1 MNRIRR
7 RRLAG
12 FGLAGF
18 GAAGFG
24 AALRLPARVGLGTG
38 RRAAGRWAA
47 VALLVAVAVSPP
59 LPGPG
64 PEAQAAPAPGPG
76 SSRFEPEWSWPLSPA
91 PPVLRFFQ
99 PPAQRWLPGHRG
111 VDLPAEPGTAVL
123 SPEAGTVVYAGWV
136 VNRPVLTV
144 DLGAGVLASFEPVQA
159 AKAVGT
165 KVAEGEVIGHV
176 GAPAETGHCPA
187 SCLHWG
193 VRVHGNY
200 VNPLNYVTDRRPSI
214 LLPLG

>member
-12 FGLAGF
+12 FG
-18 GAAGFG
+18 
-24 AALRLPARVGLGTG
+24 AALRLPVRVGYRT
-38 RRAAGRWAA
+38 GRWAA
-47 VALLVAVAVSPP
+47 VALLAAVAVSPS
-59 LPGPG
+59 LAGPG
-64 PEAQAAPAPGPG
+64 PEAKAASGPG

-91 PPVLRFFQ
+91 PTVQRFFQ

-123 SPEAGTVVYAGWV
+123 SPEAGTVVFAGWV

-144 DLGAGVLASFEPVQA
+144 DLGSGVLASFEPVQA
-159 AKAVGT
+159 VKADGT
-165 KVAEGEVIGHV
+165 KVSEGEVIGHV
-176 GAPAETGHCPA
+176 GAPAEPGHCPA

-214 LLPLG
+214 LLPLE

>member
-12 FGLAGF
+12 FRSI
-18 GAAGFG
+18 
-24 AALRLPARVGLGTG
+24 LRLRVRARFRTG
-38 RRAAGRWAA
+38 QWAA
-47 VALLVAVAVSPP
+47 IVLLMAAAVSPS
-59 LPGPG
+59 LAGPG
-64 PEAQAAPAPGPG
+64 PAAQAAPGPTAPTAAGSGVYGPNG
-76 SSRFEPEWSWPLSPA
+76 TRFEPEWSWPLSPA

-99 PPAQRWLPGHRG
+99 APAQRWLPGHRG
-111 VDLPAEPGTAVL
+111 VDLPAQPGTSVL
-123 SPEAGTVVYAGWV
+123 SPGAGTVVFAGWV

-159 AKAVGT
+159 VKPSGT
-165 KVAEGEVIGHV
+165 KVAEGEVIGYV
-176 GAPAETGHCPA
+176 GDQSEPGHCPA

-193 VRVHGNY
+193 VRLDGHY